1 MNISTVKI
9 YVCAIIGAVGTFVSK
24 VFGGWT
30 EDMVTLVIFMA
41 VDFIMGLIVAGVFHK
56 SNKSQ
61 SGALNSHAG
70 WKGLCKKGVM
80 LIFVLVAHRLDMLL
94 AVDYIRTT
102 AIIGFIAN
110 EAISIIENA
119 GLMGLPLPGIITR
132 AIEALKENGKNENN
146 LKNL

>member
-9 YVCAIIGAVGTFVSK
+9 YVCAMIGAVGTFVSK
-24 VFGGWT
+24 LFGGWS
-30 EDMVTLVIFMA
+30 EDMVTLVMFMA

-56 SNKSQ
+56 SNKSA

-80 LIFVLVAHRLDMLL
+80 LLFVLVAHRLDMLL
-94 AVDYIRTT
+94 SVDYIRTT

-119 GLMGLPLPGIITR
+119 GLMGVPLPAVITK
-132 AIEALKENGKNENN
+132 AIEILKDKGDEEE
-146 LKNL
+146 